1 MSKLNEKKKMGLRE
15 IIFGVLS
22 LTAFVLILYRSDIAI
37 EYMKK
42 GLRLCTVTVIPS
54 LFPFM
59 IISELIIKNPAA
71 YKVGR
76 VLRRPMSFLFGTSEV
91 GGCAFIFGA
100 LCGFPIG
107 ARTAALA
114 YDCGHI
120 SKEEFSR
127 LLCFCNNP
135 GSAFVISAVGVS
147 LLGSKKLGILL
158 YACVILSS
166 IIVGIFLNIFF
177 GGRSIEENSS
187 RSLHL
192 YNNDVITTFT
202 SAVGSSAIT
211 MLTVCAYVVF
221 FGALMGCIEDVL
233 ISISAP
239 KILSTLIFGLFEMTG
254 GVSAAANINDI
265 NMALILCA
273 AFLAWSG
280 ISVHCQII
288 AICSGRG
295 LSYKKY
301 FISKAVQGILCS
313 FMMGV
318 AIKFLFPDIA
328 LESKDVFMTES
339 NNLGNIN
346 SILPCVSFFLASV
359 LSGIF
364 CYKKR
369 I

>member
-1 MSKLNEKKKMGLRE
+1 MSKLDEKKKMGLQE

-59 IISELIIKNPAA
+59 IISELIIKNIAA

-187 RSLHL
+187 RSLPL

-239 KILSTLIFGLFEMTG
+239 NILSTLIFGLFEMTG

-301 FISKAVQGILCS
+301 FISKAAQGVI
-313 FMMGV
+313 
-318 AIKFLFPDIA
+318 
-328 LESKDVFMTES
+328 
-339 NNLGNIN
+339 
-346 SILPCVSFFLASV
+346 
-359 LSGIF
+359 
-364 CYKKR
+364 
-369 I
+369 